1 MPPFSLIGR
10 CLAKVRKEKSTITL
24 IAPIWQAQSCYST
37 LLQML
42 IQDHIKLPTFPE
54 FLLSPQ
60 GKVHPLTEN
69 NNLTLGV
76 WKIYLEVTQ
85 QQNYQKL
92 LQTYTSKHGDQA
104 HKLLIK
110 VPGEN
115 GLAGVVNN
123 HLILFRP
130 LTNIVE
136 CLTKLFQ
143 DGLKYIII
151 NTYRSAISKNH
162 ALIDSVQVGK
172 HLFIIR
178 HLRAIFNQRVPMS
191 KYQFSWNV
199 DTVLSE
205 ISSSGANDDL
215 DIKSLS

>member
-1 MPPFSLIGR
+1 
-10 CLAKVRKEKSTITL
+10 
-24 IAPIWQAQSCYST
+24 
-37 LLQML
+37 ML

-136 CLTKLFQ
+136 CLSALSLAGIVEIPGRLGALYDLELTSVTESNNKIELAKL
-143 DGLKYIII
+143 G
-151 NTYRSAISKNH
+151 
-162 ALIDSVQVGK
+162 
-172 HLFIIR
+172 
-178 HLRAIFNQRVPMS
+178 
-191 KYQFSWNV
+191 
-199 DTVLSE
+199 LSE
-205 ISSSGANDDL
+205 LLWI
-215 DIKSLS
+215 SLSSLWQDISLLKRMGAYPFIFVQFRRKASVARLIGSGFQLTIFFN

>member
-1 MPPFSLIGR
+1 MVFDSVTDINSRSNKTPNLPGAYTIPARESTSTD
-10 CLAKVRKEKSTITL
+10 KE
-24 IAPIWQAQSCYST
+24 QQSNSR
-37 LLQML
+37 
-42 IQDHIKLPTFPE
+42 
-54 FLLSPQ
+54 
-60 GKVHPLTEN
+60 
-69 NNLTLGV
+69 V
-76 WKIYLEVTQ
+76 WKISREVTL

-178 HLRAIFNQRVPMS
+178 HMRAIFNQRVPMS

>member
-1 MPPFSLIGR
+1 
-10 CLAKVRKEKSTITL
+10 
-24 IAPIWQAQSCYST
+24 
-37 LLQML
+37 
-42 IQDHIKLPTFPE
+42 
-54 FLLSPQ
+54 
-60 GKVHPLTEN
+60 
-69 NNLTLGV
+69 
-76 WKIYLEVTQ
+76 VTQ

-178 HLRAIFNQRVPMS
+178 HMRAIFNQRVPMS